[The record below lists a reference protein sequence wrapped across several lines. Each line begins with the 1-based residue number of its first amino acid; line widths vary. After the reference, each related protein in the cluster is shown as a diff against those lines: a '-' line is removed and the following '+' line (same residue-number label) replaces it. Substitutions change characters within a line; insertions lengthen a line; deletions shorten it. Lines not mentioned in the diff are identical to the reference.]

1 MEDHAMSWLRVGAI
15 GFAALSLATMSAPVS
30 AEIRGAVLKGYEEVP
45 AISTQANGLFAAFI
59 AEDGN
64 SIAWTLV
71 YSGLEGGT
79 VSAAHIHLGQP
90 AVAGAIVIHF
100 CGTGGKPP
108 CPAPPATLTGT
119 VTAADVV
126 ALPLQGIAAGEIAE
140 VVRAIREGQAY
151 VNVHTTPAFPGG
163 EIRGHLH

>member
-1 MEDHAMSWLRVGAI
+1 MSWLRVGAF
-15 GFAALSLATMSAPVS
+15 GFAALLLTMMSIPVS
-30 AEIRGAVLKGYEEVP
+30 AELRGAVLKGYEEVP

-59 AEDGN
+59 ADDGS

-108 CPAPPATLTGT
+108 CPPSPGTLQGT
-119 VTAADVV
+119 STAADVV
-126 ALPLQGIAAGEIAE
+126 AVPAQGIAAGEIAE

-151 VNVHTTPAFPGG
+151 VNVHTTPAYPAG
-163 EIRGHLH
+163 EIRGQIK